1 MERQEEQESFRGVML
16 GIVTCQHGSPF
27 IAMDINGST
36 VVMDIER
43 AGIVFEQFAG
53 LLGTLGYFGDEGFDE
68 DEVPPCRL
76 R

>member
-1 MERQEEQESFRGVML
+1 MEPQEEQESFRGVLL

-27 IAMDINGST
+27 IAMDINGSS
-36 VVMDIER
+36 VVMDIEH

-53 LLGTLGYFGDEGFDE
+53 LLGTLGYFGDEGFD

-76 R
+76 Q